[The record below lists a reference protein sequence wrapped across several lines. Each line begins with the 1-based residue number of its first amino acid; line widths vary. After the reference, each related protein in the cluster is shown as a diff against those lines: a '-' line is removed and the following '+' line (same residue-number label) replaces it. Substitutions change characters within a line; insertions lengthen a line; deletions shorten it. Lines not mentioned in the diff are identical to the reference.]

1 MTAPSYDT
9 KDDLLSR
16 RLNEIA
22 ERFPGVARTARLYA
36 AILPLLG
43 EAEPDAASLFLSPDV
58 AREKLERGQ
67 YLLQDLDVEL
77 DMPAVAD
84 LLLRIAAAA
93 EMAGE
98 NVAASKVRIWLDER
112 QDDLGAV
119 LQEVLEGQG
128 RLPAREAERM
138 GMDTELFRALAQ
150 NALKPHLRAWGR
162 RVTPPSA
169 GSSWKRGTCFVCG
182 ALPVFG
188 ELRETD
194 RPCIYAAA
202 SAGPIGNTAGW
213 PACIAG
219 TMIIV
224 PGNTFSM
231 KGAMNWRMSKHAPGA
246 GPTSRS
252 FRPSPLPPSICSPW
266 KTLPPCT
273 SIPVRES
280 RVIVAPAMRHRSS

>member
-67 YLLQDLDVEL
+67 YLLQDLDVEI
-77 DMPAVAD
+77 DVPSVAD
-84 LLLRIAAAA
+84 LLLRLAAAA
-93 EMAGE
+93 ETAGE
-98 NVAASKVRIWLDER
+98 NVAASRVRIWLDER

-188 ELRETD
+188 ELQ
-194 RPCIYAAA
+194 
-202 SAGPIGNTAGW
+202 GNGQALHLRCGLCGADW
-213 PACIAG
+213 EHSRLAC
-219 TMIIV
+219 V
-224 PGNTFSM
+224 HCGNDD
-231 KGAMNWRMSKHAPGA
+231 
-246 GPTSRS
+246 
-252 FRPSPLPPSICSPW
+252 
-266 KTLPPCT
+266 
-273 SIPVRES
+273 
-280 RVIVAPAMRHRSS
+280 HRSREYLFHEGRHELAHVEACARCRSYLKIIPAFSPTPVDMLPVEDLATLHLDSCAREQGYRRTGDAA